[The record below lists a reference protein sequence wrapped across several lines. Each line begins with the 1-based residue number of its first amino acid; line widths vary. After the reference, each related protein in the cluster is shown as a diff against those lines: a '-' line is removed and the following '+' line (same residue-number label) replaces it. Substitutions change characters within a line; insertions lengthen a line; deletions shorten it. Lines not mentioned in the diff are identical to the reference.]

1 MSKSWRYDP
10 DDNPVD
16 RQSMKR
22 QRKLTKQMKREA
34 TRQADE
40 VFDVM
45 DTVDEDRGAT
55 NGTRR

>member
-10 DDNPVD
+10 DENPVD
-16 RQSMKR
+16 QQSLKR

-34 TRQADE
+34 ARQADE

-45 DTVDEDRGAT
+45 DTVEDDWGRE
-55 NGTRR
+55 

>member
-10 DDNPVD
+10 DENPVD

-22 QRKLTKQMKREA
+22 KRKLSKEIKREA
-34 TRQADE
+34 RRQADE

-45 DTVDEDRGAT
+45 DTVDDEWGRD
-55 NGTRR
+55 